1 MLRIDSNMIWVF
13 INLVIFIVVVW
24 AILFRPVL
32 NIIDKRK
39 KMIDD
44 QFADADRASSEAAD
58 LKKKYEDSLSG
69 AKEESMQ
76 IIEDAQK
83 RGEDQYKQII
93 GDAQAKATQMIN
105 EANLDVERERQK
117 AIRDAQNEIGNL
129 AMEAAAKIVSG
140 ANPEKTDE
148 EIYNEF
154 LKKTTED

>member
-24 AILFRPVL
+24 IILFRPVL
-32 NIIDKRK
+32 NVIDKRK

-44 QFADADRASSEAAD
+44 QFETADRVNAEAAD

-69 AKEESMQ
+69 AKQESMQ

-83 RGEDQYKQII
+83 RGENQYQQIV
-93 GDAQAKATQMIN
+93 GDAQIKATQLLKD
-105 EANLDVERERQK
+105 ANLDVEREREK
-117 AIRDAQNEIGNL
+117 AIKDAQDEIGNL
-129 AMEAAAKIVSG
+129 AMEAAVKIVAG
-140 ANPEKTDE
+140 ANPDRTDD

-154 LKKTTED
+154 LKKTEE

>member
-13 INLVIFIVVVW
+13 INLVIFIVVAW

-39 KMIDD
+39 KMIED

-83 RGEDQYKQII
+83 RGENQYKQIV
-93 GDAQAKATQMIN
+93 GDAQIKATQLLK
-105 EANLDVERERQK
+105 EANLDVEREREK
-117 AIRDAQNEIGNL
+117 AVKDAQTEIGNL
-129 AMEAAAKIVSG
+129 AMQAAVKIVSG
-140 ANPEKTDE
+140 ANPEKTDD

-154 LKKTTED
+154 LKQTED